1 MQELLDSLATNPL
14 ALAIELA
21 WVIACLLIAFLISWW
36 WGRQRPNDSLWF
48 GHNIVDGI
56 LFPFVALI
64 LCYGIYKT
72 HFINQHMGAVSIAV
86 PILFSLAIIRLSARV
101 LSTVFPG
108 SAWASVIEKFVS
120 WVAWL
125 AAIAWIGGFLP
136 IILAE
141 LDEISLQFGKTR
153 ISVRTLLDAFLL
165 SGFVLVL
172 VLWVSKEVERK
183 ILKNALDDLSM
194 RKVAINTI
202 RGFLLV
208 IGLLFTLSAVGV
220 DLTALSVLGGALG
233 VGLGLG
239 LQKLA
244 ANYISG
250 FVILIERSLRIG
262 DTVNIRGFEGVITDI
277 KTRYTL
283 IRASNGR
290 ESVVPNEMLLTERVE
305 SLSLADTK
313 ILLQNTVTVSYS
325 AKPEQVQIILER
337 AASQCSRVLQEP
349 AVSVQLLKLGAE
361 GLEFVVNYWI
371 ADPENGQGNVRSEVN
386 FAILNS
392 LNEAKIAIPFAKAEE
407 KEKET
412 IAASSASPI

>member
-1 MQELLDSLATNPL
+1 MQKLLESLASSPL
-14 ALAIELA
+14 ALATELF
-21 WVIACLLIAFLISWW
+21 WVLACGVMAYLLAWW
-36 WGRQRPNDSLWF
+36 WGRQRKSDSLWF
-48 GHNIVDGI
+48 GQTIVDGI
-56 LFPFVALI
+56 LFPFLALFF
-64 LCYGIYKT
+64 CYT
-72 HFINQHMGAVSIAV
+72 ASRTPFINHQMGAVNIAV

-101 LSTVFPG
+101 FSSVFPG
-108 SAWASVIEKFVS
+108 SAWASVIERFVS
-120 WVAWL
+120 WFAWL

-136 IILAE
+136 IILQE
-141 LDEISLQFGKTR
+141 LDAIHLQFGKTK
-153 ISVRTLLDAFLL
+153 ISLKTLLDAFLL

-172 VLWVSKEVERK
+172 VLWASKELERK

-244 ANYISG
+244 ANYVSG

-262 DTVNIRGFEGVITDI
+262 DTVNVKGFEGVITDI

-325 AKPEQVQIILER
+325 SSPEQVRDLLEQ
-337 AASQCSRVLQEP
+337 AASQVPRVLAEP
-349 AVSVQLLKLGAE
+349 APGAQLMKLGLE
-361 GLEFVVNYWI
+361 GLEFVVSYWI

-386 FAILNS
+386 FVILKLFEQAS
-392 LNEAKIAIPFAKAEE
+392 IQIPYAKQEA
-407 KEKET
+407 
-412 IAASSASPI
+412 SVDS

>member
-1 MQELLDSLATNPL
+1 MQELLESIAATPIK
-14 ALAIELA
+14 LAIEVL
-21 WVIACLLIAFLISWW
+21 WVLGFLGLAFLVSWW
-36 WGRQRPNDSLWF
+36 WGRKSSNDSLWF
-48 GHNIVDGI
+48 GQSIIDGI
-56 LFPFVALI
+56 LFPFVAFAF
-64 LCYGIYKT
+64 CYAASKSP
-72 HFINQHMGAVSIAV
+72 FINQHMGAVSIAV
-86 PILFSLAIIRLSARV
+86 PILLSLAVIRLSARV
-101 LSTVFPG
+101 LSNVFPG
-108 SAWASVIEKFVS
+108 SAWASVIEQFVS

-136 IILAE
+136 LILDE
-141 LDEISLQFGKTR
+141 LDAIHLQFGKTK
-153 ISVRTLLDAFLL
+153 ISVRTLLDAFLI

-172 VLWVSKEVERK
+172 VLWLTKELEQK

-202 RGFLLV
+202 RGFLLL
-208 IGLLFTLSAVGV
+208 IGMLFTLSAVGV

-262 DTVNIRGFEGVITDI
+262 DTINIRGFEGVITDI

-305 SLSLADTK
+305 SLSLADTL
-313 ILLQNTVTVSYS
+313 ILLQNTVTVTY
-325 AKPEQVQIILER
+325 ACDPEQVQLLLAQ
-337 AASQCSRVLQEP
+337 AASSCKRVLSQPE
-349 AVSVQLLKLGAE
+349 ASVQLLKLGSE
-361 GLEFVVNYWI
+361 GLEFVVSYWI

-386 FAILNS
+386 FAILKALKTANI
-392 LNEAKIAIPFAKAEE
+392 EIPFAKLEVVN
-407 KEKET
+407 T
-412 IAASSASPI
+412 TV

>member
-1 MQELLDSLATNPL
+1 MQELLESIAATPIK
-14 ALAIELA
+14 LAIEVL
-21 WVIACLLIAFLISWW
+21 WVLGFLGLAFLVSWW
-36 WGRQRPNDSLWF
+36 WGRKSSNDSLWF
-48 GHNIVDGI
+48 GQSIIDGI
-56 LFPFVALI
+56 LFPFVAFAF
-64 LCYGIYKT
+64 CYAASKSP
-72 HFINQHMGAVSIAV
+72 FINQHMGAVSIAV
-86 PILFSLAIIRLSARV
+86 PILLSLAVIRLSARV
-101 LSTVFPG
+101 LSNVFPG
-108 SAWASVIEKFVS
+108 SAWASVIEQFVS

-136 IILAE
+136 LILDE
-141 LDEISLQFGKTR
+141 LDAIHLQFGKTK
-153 ISVRTLLDAFLL
+153 ISVRTLLDAFLI

-172 VLWVSKEVERK
+172 VLWLTKELEQK

-202 RGFLLV
+202 RGFLLL
-208 IGLLFTLSAVGV
+208 IGMLFTLSAVGV

-262 DTVNIRGFEGVITDI
+262 DTINIRGFEGVITDI

-305 SLSLADTK
+305 SLSLADTL
-313 ILLQNTVTVSYS
+313 ILLQNTVTVTY
-325 AKPEQVQIILER
+325 ACDPEQVQLLLAQ
-337 AASQCSRVLQEP
+337 AASGCKRVLSQPE
-349 AVSVQLLKLGAE
+349 ASVQLLKLGSE
-361 GLEFVVNYWI
+361 GLEFVVSYWI

-386 FAILNS
+386 FAILKALKTANI
-392 LNEAKIAIPFAKAEE
+392 EIPFAKLEVVN
-407 KEKET
+407 T
-412 IAASSASPI
+412 TV

>member
-1 MQELLDSLATNPL
+1 MQELLDSLAANPL

-21 WVIACLLIAFLISWW
+21 WVIACLLVAFLISWW
-36 WGRQRPNDSLWF
+36 WGRHRPNDSLWF

-56 LFPFVALI
+56 LFPFAALI
-64 LCYGIYKT
+64 LCYGAYKS
-72 HFINQHMGAVSIAV
+72 HSINHHMGAVSIAV

-101 LSTVFPG
+101 FSTVFPG
-108 SAWASVIEKFVS
+108 SAWASVIEKFIS

-141 LDEISLQFGKTR
+141 LDEISLQFGKTK

-325 AKPEQVQIILER
+325 AQPEQVQIILER

-386 FAILNS
+386 FAILKS
-392 LNEAKIAIPFAKAEE
+392 LNEAKIAIPFAKTEE
-407 KEKET
+407 ET
-412 IAASSASPI
+412 SAASFATPI

>member
-1 MQELLDSLATNPL
+1 MQELLESIAATPIK
-14 ALAIELA
+14 LAIEVL
-21 WVIACLLIAFLISWW
+21 WVLGFLGFAFLISWW
-36 WGRQRPNDSLWF
+36 WGRKSSNDSLWF
-48 GHNIVDGI
+48 GQNIIDGI
-56 LFPFVALI
+56 LFPFVAFAF
-64 LCYGIYKT
+64 CYAASKSPL
-72 HFINQHMGAVSIAV
+72 INQHMGAVSIAV
-86 PILFSLAIIRLSARV
+86 PILLSLAIIRLSARV
-101 LSTVFPG
+101 LSNVFPG
-108 SAWASVIEKFVS
+108 SAWASVIEQFVS

-136 IILAE
+136 FILDE
-141 LDEISLQFGKTR
+141 LDAIHLQFGKTK
-153 ISVRTLLDAFLL
+153 ISVKTLLDAFLI

-172 VLWVSKEVERK
+172 VLWLTKELEQK

-202 RGFLLV
+202 RGSLLL
-208 IGLLFTLSAVGV
+208 IGMLFTLSAVGV

-262 DTVNIRGFEGVITDI
+262 DTINIRGFEGVITDI

-305 SLSLADTK
+305 SLSLADTL
-313 ILLQNTVTVSYS
+313 ILLQNTVTVTYASD
-325 AKPEQVQIILER
+325 PEQVQLLLAQ
-337 AASQCSRVLQEP
+337 AASSCKRVLSQPE
-349 AVSVQLLKLGAE
+349 ASVQLLKLGSE

-386 FAILNS
+386 FAILKALKLANI
-392 LNEAKIAIPFAKAEE
+392 EIPFAKSEVVN
-407 KEKET
+407 
-412 IAASSASPI
+412 SNL

>member
-1 MQELLDSLATNPL
+1 MQELLESIAATPIK
-14 ALAIELA
+14 LAIEVL
-21 WVIACLLIAFLISWW
+21 WVLAFLGLAFLVSWW
-36 WGRQRPNDSLWF
+36 WGRKSANDSLWF
-48 GHNIVDGI
+48 GQSIIDGI
-56 LFPFVALI
+56 LFPFVAFAF
-64 LCYGIYKT
+64 CYAASKSP
-72 HFINQHMGAVSIAV
+72 FINQHMGAVSIAV
-86 PILFSLAIIRLSARV
+86 PILLSLAIIRLSARV
-101 LSTVFPG
+101 LSNVFPG
-108 SAWASVIEKFVS
+108 SAWASVIEQFVS
-120 WVAWL
+120 WVAWV

-136 IILAE
+136 LILDE
-141 LDEISLQFGKTR
+141 LDAIHLQFGKTK
-153 ISVRTLLDAFLL
+153 ISVRTLLDAFLI

-172 VLWVSKEVERK
+172 VLWLTKELEQK

-202 RGFLLV
+202 RGFLLL
-208 IGLLFTLSAVGV
+208 IGMLFTLSAVGV

-262 DTVNIRGFEGVITDI
+262 DTINIRGFEGVITDI

-305 SLSLADTK
+305 SLSLADTL
-313 ILLQNTVTVSYS
+313 ILLQNTVTVTYASD
-325 AKPEQVQIILER
+325 PEQVQLLLVQ
-337 AASQCSRVLQEP
+337 AASSCKRVLSQPE
-349 AVSVQLLKLGAE
+349 ASAQLLKLGSE
-361 GLEFVVNYWI
+361 GLEFVVSYWI

-386 FAILNS
+386 FAILKALKLANI
-392 LNEAKIAIPFAKAEE
+392 EIPFAKSEVVN
-407 KEKET
+407 
-412 IAASSASPI
+412 SNL

>member
-1 MQELLDSLATNPL
+1 MQELLESIAATPIK
-14 ALAIELA
+14 LAIEVL
-21 WVIACLLIAFLISWW
+21 WVLGFLGLAFLISWW
-36 WGRQRPNDSLWF
+36 WGRKSSNDSLWF
-48 GHNIVDGI
+48 GQSIIDGI
-56 LFPFVALI
+56 LFPFVAFAF
-64 LCYGIYKT
+64 CYAASKSP
-72 HFINQHMGAVSIAV
+72 FINQHMGAVSIAV
-86 PILFSLAIIRLSARV
+86 PILLSLAVIRLSARV
-101 LSTVFPG
+101 LSNVFPG
-108 SAWASVIEKFVS
+108 SAWASVIEQLVS

-136 IILAE
+136 LILDE
-141 LDEISLQFGKTR
+141 LDAIHLQFGKTK
-153 ISVRTLLDAFLL
+153 ISVRTLLDAFLI

-172 VLWVSKEVERK
+172 VLWLTKELEQK

-202 RGFLLV
+202 RGFLLL
-208 IGLLFTLSAVGV
+208 IGMLFTLSAVGV

-262 DTVNIRGFEGVITDI
+262 DTINIRGFEGVITDI

-305 SLSLADTK
+305 SLSLADTL
-313 ILLQNTVTVSYS
+313 ILLQNTVTVTYASD
-325 AKPEQVQIILER
+325 PEQVQLLLVQ
-337 AASQCSRVLQEP
+337 AACSCKRVLSQPE
-349 AVSVQLLKLGAE
+349 ASAQLLKLGSE
-361 GLEFVVNYWI
+361 GLEFVVSYWI

-386 FAILNS
+386 FAILKALKTANI
-392 LNEAKIAIPFAKAEE
+392 EIPFAKSEVVN
-407 KEKET
+407 T
-412 IAASSASPI
+412 TL

>member
-1 MQELLDSLATNPL
+1 MQELLESLASSPVE
-14 ALAIELA
+14 LAIELA
-21 WVIACLLIAFLISWW
+21 WVIACLGSAFLISWW
-36 WGRQRPNDSLWF
+36 WGRHQPKDSLWF

-56 LFPFVALI
+56 LFPFVALA
-64 LCYGIYKT
+64 LCYGASRIP
-72 HFINQHMGAVSIAV
+72 FINQHMGAVSIAV
-86 PILFSLAIIRLSARV
+86 PILFSLAIIRLCARV
-101 LSTVFPG
+101 LSTAFPG
-108 SAWASVIEKFVS
+108 SAWVSVIEKFVS

-136 IILAE
+136 AILAE
-141 LDEISLQFGKTR
+141 LDAINLQFGKTK
-153 ISVRTLLDAFLL
+153 ISIRTLLDAFLL

-172 VLWVSKEVERK
+172 VLWLSKEVERK
-183 ILKNALDDLSM
+183 VLKNALDDLSM

-262 DTVNIRGFEGVITDI
+262 DTVNVRGFEGVITDI

-313 ILLQNTVTVSYS
+313 ILLQNTVTVSY
-325 AKPEQVQIILER
+325 AANPEQVQLVLER
-337 AASQCSRVLQEP
+337 ATSECFRVLQEP
-349 AVSVQLLKLGAE
+349 AVSVQLVKLGGE
-361 GLEFVVNYWI
+361 GLDFVVNYWI

-386 FAILNS
+386 FAILHS
-392 LNEAKIAIPFAKAEE
+392 LNEAKIAIPFAKTEE
-407 KEKET
+407 KE
-412 IAASSASPI
+412 ANLVSSL

>member
-1 MQELLDSLATNPL
+1 MQELLDSLASNPL

-21 WVIACLLIAFLISWW
+21 WVIACLLVAFLISWW

-290 ESVVPNEMLLTERVE
+290 ESVVPNELLLTERVE

-313 ILLQNTVTVSYS
+313 ILLQNTVTVAYC
-325 AKPEQVQIILER
+325 AKPEQVQLVLER
-337 AASQCSRVLQEP
+337 AASQCARVLQEP
-349 AVSVQLLKLGAE
+349 AVSVQLVKLGAE

-392 LNEAKIAIPFAKAEE
+392 LNEAKIAIPFAKTEE
-407 KEKET
+407 KE
-412 IAASSASPI
+412 ASAVSVASPI

>member
-1 MQELLDSLATNPL
+1 MQELLDSLAANPL

-21 WVIACLLIAFLISWW
+21 WVIACLLVAFLISWW
-36 WGRQRPNDSLWF
+36 WGRHRPNDSLWF
-48 GHNIVDGI
+48 GHTIVDGI
-56 LFPFVALI
+56 LFPFIALI
-64 LCYGIYKT
+64 LCYGAYKS
-72 HFINQHMGAVSIAV
+72 HYINHHMGAVSIAV

-108 SAWASVIEKFVS
+108 SAWVSVIEKFVS

-136 IILAE
+136 IILTE
-141 LDEISLQFGKTR
+141 LEAINLQFGKTK
-153 ISVRTLLDAFLL
+153 ISIKTLLDAFLL

-172 VLWVSKEVERK
+172 VLWISKEVERK

-325 AKPEQVQIILER
+325 ANPAQVQLILER
-337 AASQCSRVLQEP
+337 ATSQCFRVLQEP
-349 AVSVQLLKLGAE
+349 AVSVQLVKLGAE

-371 ADPENGQGNVRSEVN
+371 ADPENGQGNVKSEVN
-386 FAILNS
+386 FAILNT
-392 LNEAKIAIPFAKAEE
+392 LNEAKIAIPFAKTEE
-407 KEKET
+407 KEE
-412 IAASSASPI
+412 SVASPM

>member
-1 MQELLDSLATNPL
+1 MQELLESIAATPIK
-14 ALAIELA
+14 LAIEVL
-21 WVIACLLIAFLISWW
+21 WVLAFLGLAFLVSWW
-36 WGRQRPNDSLWF
+36 WGRKSANDSLWF
-48 GHNIVDGI
+48 GQSIIDGI
-56 LFPFVALI
+56 LFPFVAFAF
-64 LCYGIYKT
+64 CYAASKSP
-72 HFINQHMGAVSIAV
+72 FINQHMGAVSIAV
-86 PILFSLAIIRLSARV
+86 PILLSLAIIRLSARV
-101 LSTVFPG
+101 LSNVFPG
-108 SAWASVIEKFVS
+108 SAWASVIEQFVS

-136 IILAE
+136 LILDE
-141 LDEISLQFGKTR
+141 LDAIHLQFGKTK
-153 ISVRTLLDAFLL
+153 ISVRTLLDAFLI

-172 VLWVSKEVERK
+172 VLWLTKELEQK

-202 RGFLLV
+202 RGFLLL
-208 IGLLFTLSAVGV
+208 IGMLFTLSAVGV

-262 DTVNIRGFEGVITDI
+262 DTINIRGFEGVITDI

-305 SLSLADTK
+305 SLSLADTL
-313 ILLQNTVTVSYS
+313 ILLQNTVTVTYASD
-325 AKPEQVQIILER
+325 PEQVQLLLVQ
-337 AASQCSRVLQEP
+337 AASSCKRVLSQPE
-349 AVSVQLLKLGAE
+349 ASAQLLKLGSE
-361 GLEFVVNYWI
+361 GLEFVVSYWI

-386 FAILNS
+386 FAILKALKTANI
-392 LNEAKIAIPFAKAEE
+392 EIPFAKSEVVN
-407 KEKET
+407 T
-412 IAASSASPI
+412 TL

>member
-1 MQELLDSLATNPL
+1 MQELLESIAATPIK
-14 ALAIELA
+14 LAIEVL
-21 WVIACLLIAFLISWW
+21 WVLAFLGLAFLVSWW
-36 WGRQRPNDSLWF
+36 WGRKSANDSLWF
-48 GHNIVDGI
+48 GQSIIDGI
-56 LFPFVALI
+56 LFPFVAFAF
-64 LCYGIYKT
+64 CYAASKSP
-72 HFINQHMGAVSIAV
+72 FINQHMGAVSIAV
-86 PILFSLAIIRLSARV
+86 PILLSLAIIRLSARV
-101 LSTVFPG
+101 LSNVFPG
-108 SAWASVIEKFVS
+108 SAWASVIEQFVS
-120 WVAWL
+120 WVAWV

-136 IILAE
+136 LILDE
-141 LDEISLQFGKTR
+141 LDAIHLQFGKTK
-153 ISVRTLLDAFLL
+153 ISVRTLLDAFLI

-172 VLWVSKEVERK
+172 VLWLTKELEQK

-202 RGFLLV
+202 RGFLLL
-208 IGLLFTLSAVGV
+208 IGILFTLSAVGV

-262 DTVNIRGFEGVITDI
+262 DTINIRGFEGVITDI

-305 SLSLADTK
+305 SLSLADTL
-313 ILLQNTVTVSYS
+313 ILLQNTVTVTYASD
-325 AKPEQVQIILER
+325 PEQVQLLLVQ
-337 AASQCSRVLQEP
+337 AASSCKRVLSQPE
-349 AVSVQLLKLGAE
+349 ASAQLLKLGSE
-361 GLEFVVNYWI
+361 GLEFVVSYWI

-386 FAILNS
+386 FAILKALKTANI
-392 LNEAKIAIPFAKAEE
+392 EIPFAKSEVVN
-407 KEKET
+407 T
-412 IAASSASPI
+412 TL

>member
-1 MQELLDSLATNPL
+1 MQELLESIAATPIK
-14 ALAIELA
+14 LAIEVL
-21 WVIACLLIAFLISWW
+21 WVLAFLGLAFLVSWW
-36 WGRQRPNDSLWF
+36 WGRKSANDSLWF
-48 GHNIVDGI
+48 GQSIIDGI
-56 LFPFVALI
+56 LFPFVAFAF
-64 LCYGIYKT
+64 CYAASKSP
-72 HFINQHMGAVSIAV
+72 FINQHMGAVSIAV
-86 PILFSLAIIRLSARV
+86 PILLSLAIIRLSARV
-101 LSTVFPG
+101 LSNVFPG
-108 SAWASVIEKFVS
+108 SAWASVIEQFVS

-136 IILAE
+136 LILDE
-141 LDEISLQFGKTR
+141 LDAIHLQFGKTK
-153 ISVRTLLDAFLL
+153 ISVRTLLDAFLI

-172 VLWVSKEVERK
+172 VLWLTKELEQK

-202 RGFLLV
+202 RGFLLL
-208 IGLLFTLSAVGV
+208 IGMLFTLSAVGV

-262 DTVNIRGFEGVITDI
+262 DMINIRGFEGVITDI

-305 SLSLADTK
+305 SLSLADTL
-313 ILLQNTVTVSYS
+313 ILLQNTVTVTYASD
-325 AKPEQVQIILER
+325 PEQVQLLLVQ
-337 AASQCSRVLQEP
+337 AASSCKRVLSQPE
-349 AVSVQLLKLGAE
+349 ASAQLLKLGSE
-361 GLEFVVNYWI
+361 GLEFVVSYWI

-386 FAILNS
+386 FAILKALKTANI
-392 LNEAKIAIPFAKAEE
+392 EIPFAKSEVVN
-407 KEKET
+407 T
-412 IAASSASPI
+412 TL

>member
-1 MQELLDSLATNPL
+1 MQELLESIAATPIK
-14 ALAIELA
+14 LAIEVL
-21 WVIACLLIAFLISWW
+21 WVLAFLGLAFLVSWW
-36 WGRQRPNDSLWF
+36 WGRKSANDSLWF
-48 GHNIVDGI
+48 GQSIIDGI
-56 LFPFVALI
+56 LFPFVAFAF
-64 LCYGIYKT
+64 CYAASKSP
-72 HFINQHMGAVSIAV
+72 FINQHMGAVSIAV
-86 PILFSLAIIRLSARV
+86 PILLSLAIIRLSARV
-101 LSTVFPG
+101 LSNVFPG
-108 SAWASVIEKFVS
+108 SAWASVIEQFVS

-136 IILAE
+136 LILDE
-141 LDEISLQFGKTR
+141 LDAIHLQFGKTK
-153 ISVRTLLDAFLL
+153 ISVRTLLDAFLI

-172 VLWVSKEVERK
+172 VLWLTKELEQK

-202 RGFLLV
+202 RGFLLL
-208 IGLLFTLSAVGV
+208 IGMLFTLSAVGV

-262 DTVNIRGFEGVITDI
+262 DTINIRGFEGVITDI

-305 SLSLADTK
+305 SLSLADTL
-313 ILLQNTVTVSYS
+313 ILLQNTVIVTYASD
-325 AKPEQVQIILER
+325 PEQVQLLLVQ
-337 AASQCSRVLQEP
+337 AASSCKRVLSQPE
-349 AVSVQLLKLGAE
+349 ASAQLLKLGSE
-361 GLEFVVNYWI
+361 GLEFVVSYWI

-386 FAILNS
+386 FAILKALKTANI
-392 LNEAKIAIPFAKAEE
+392 EIPFAKSEVVN
-407 KEKET
+407 T
-412 IAASSASPI
+412 TL

>member
-407 KEKET
+407 KET